1 MCSTFN
7 NVFCKKNYKGIF
19 ILIIFLLPIF
29 DLVAGISNKI
39 KGEIIFSS
47 NFLNDM
53 SSGELRLYENN
64 NFEISEEAL
73 LFLHVN
79 YIGKFETKNDSVII
93 LKDLDKESS
102 YFGDIV
108 VRNEKLVIKKNEKEY
123 YNEVTKN
130 KLNK

>member
-1 MCSTFN
+1 M
-7 NVFCKKNYKGIF
+7 
-19 ILIIFLLPIF
+19 
-29 DLVAGISNKI
+29 
-39 KGEIIFSS
+39 
-47 NFLNDM
+47 
-53 SSGELRLYENN
+53 
-64 NFEISEEAL
+64 
-73 LFLHVN
+73 N

-108 VRNEKLVIKKNEKEY
+108 VRNEKLVIKKNGKEY